1 MADRNYNSPTK
12 VESAASEALKTIA
25 TAATEA
31 TRVVASAASEA
42 AKVINA
48 KGAIDHDLLI
58 ELKTRMESL
67 KCDIKDLKDGTK
79 ANIDDHERRLFE
91 LEASKGRQSIIITV
105 GASIIVLLVSMVV
118 FHLFGIKI

>member
-1 MADRNYNSPTK
+1 MAITERNK
-12 VESAASEALKTIA
+12 VESAASQALKTIA

-31 TRVVASAASEA
+31 TKVVASAASEA

-67 KCDIKDLKDGTK
+67 KDDIRDLKDGTTAK
-79 ANIDDHERRLFE
+79 IADHETRIFS
-91 LEASKGRQSIIITV
+91 LESSKSKQNT
-105 GASIIVLLVSMVV
+105 LLTIGIALLALVTSMLIW
-118 FHLFGIKI
+118 HLFGIKVG

>member
-1 MADRNYNSPTK
+1 MAEKKLNTSLK
-12 VESAASEALKTIA
+12 VENAASEALRTIA

-31 TRVVASAASEA
+31 TKVVASAAAEA

-67 KCDIKDLKDGTK
+67 KDDIKDLKDGTTVK
-79 ANIDDHERRLFE
+79 IADHETRLFA
-91 LEASKGRQSIIITV
+91 LESSKGKQSILLSV
-105 GASIIVLLVSMVV
+105 GIALLVIIASMLIW
-118 FHLFGIKI
+118 HLFGIKI